1 MNWKK
6 IFLIIIIIAVIVGGG
21 IVMFNRTNK
30 KIVNYA
36 YSFNKFN
43 KVSVDIPTGD
53 IIFKTSSKYSVSY
66 SGLEKIAP
74 DVKVKNGNLKISFSK
89 VGVHVNMFNL
99 KQLNSK
105 IVIEMPKE
113 ELADLNIESANGNVS
128 ADYLATKKVDVD
140 LANGNI
146 AIRELKTRKGASF
159 DTAKGN
165 IEVNKCNASGY
176 DLDTSLGKITVGG
189 KKRGDSFENNSNTEN
204 VLEADTSLGSIKVN

>member
-30 KIVNYA
+30 KIVNQA

-53 IIFKTSSKYSVSY
+53 IIFKTSSKYGVSY

-74 DVKVKNGNLKISFSK
+74 DVKVENGNLKISFSK
-89 VGVHVNMFNL
+89 AGVHVSMFNL

-176 DLDTSLGKITVGG
+176 DLDTSLGKITVSG
-189 KKRGDSFENNSNTEN
+189 KKRGDSFENNSDTEKCIR
-204 VLEADTSLGSIKVN
+204 SRYISRKY

>member
-6 IFLIIIIIAVIVGGG
+6 IFLIIIITAVIVGGG

-53 IIFKTSSKYSVSY
+53 IIFKTSSKYGVSY

-89 VGVHVNMFNL
+89 VGVHVNVFNL

-105 IVIEMPKE
+105 IIIEMPKE
-113 ELADLNIESANGNVS
+113 ELTDLNIESANGNVS

-204 VLEADTSLGSIKVN
+204 VLEANTSLGSIKVN

>member
-21 IVMFNRTNK
+21 IVMFNRINK
-30 KIVNYA
+30 KIVNQA

-53 IIFKTSSKYSVSY
+53 IIFKTSSKYGVSY

-74 DVKVKNGNLKISFSK
+74 DVKVENGNLKISFSK
-89 VGVHVNMFNL
+89 AGVHVNMFNL

-140 LANGNI
+140 FANGNI

-176 DLDTSLGKITVGG
+176 DLDTSLGKITVSG
-189 KKRGDSFENNSNTEN
+189 KKRGDSFEKNSDTEN
-204 VLEADTSLGSIKVN
+204 VLKADTSLGSIKVN

>member
-6 IFLIIIIIAVIVGGG
+6 IFLIIIITAVIVGGG

-89 VGVHVNMFNL
+89 CV
-99 KQLNSK
+99 
-105 IVIEMPKE
+105 
-113 ELADLNIESANGNVS
+113 
-128 ADYLATKKVDVD
+128 
-140 LANGNI
+140 
-146 AIRELKTRKGASF
+146 
-159 DTAKGN
+159 
-165 IEVNKCNASGY
+165 
-176 DLDTSLGKITVGG
+176 
-189 KKRGDSFENNSNTEN
+189 
-204 VLEADTSLGSIKVN
+204 

>member
-89 VGVHVNMFNL
+89 VGVHVNVFNL

-105 IVIEMPKE
+105 IIIEMPKE
-113 ELADLNIESANGNVS
+113 ELTDLNIESANGNVS
-128 ADYLATKKVDVD
+128 AYYLATKKVDVD

-204 VLEADTSLGSIKVN
+204 VLEANTSLGSIKVN

>member
-30 KIVNYA
+30 KIVNQA

-53 IIFKTSSKYSVSY
+53 IIFKTSSKYGVSY

-74 DVKVKNGNLKISFSK
+74 DVKVENGNLKISFSK
-89 VGVHVNMFNL
+89 AGVHVNMFNL

-204 VLEADTSLGSIKVN
+204 VLEANTSLGSIKVN

>member
-21 IVMFNRTNK
+21 IVMFNKKKK
-30 KIVNYA
+30 KIVNQA

-89 VGVHVNMFNL
+89 VGVHVNVFNL

-105 IVIEMPKE
+105 IIIEMPKE
-113 ELADLNIESANGNVS
+113 ELTDLNIESANGNVS

-204 VLEADTSLGSIKVN
+204 VLEANTSLGSIKVN

>member
-53 IIFKTSSKYSVSY
+53 IIFKTSSKYGVSY

-74 DVKVKNGNLKISFSK
+74 DVKVENGNLKISFSK
-89 VGVHVNMFNL
+89 AGVHVNMFNL

-146 AIRELKTRKGASF
+146 AIRELKTRKGVSF

-204 VLEADTSLGSIKVN
+204 VLEANTSLGSIKVN

>member
-30 KIVNYA
+30 KIVNQA

-53 IIFKTSSKYSVSY
+53 IIFKTSSKYGVSY

-74 DVKVKNGNLKISFSK
+74 DVKVENGNLKISFSK
-89 VGVHVNMFNL
+89 AGVHVNMFNL

-105 IVIEMPKE
+105 IVIEIPKE

>member
-6 IFLIIIIIAVIVGGG
+6 IFLLISIVIVVLGGG
-21 IVMFNRTNK
+21 LMMFNRSNK
-30 KIVNYA
+30 KIVTQA
-36 YSFNKFN
+36 YSFKKFN
-43 KVSVDIPTGD
+43 KINVDIPTGD
-53 IIFKTSSKYSVSY
+53 IIFKTSSKYGVSY

-74 DVKVKNGNLKISFSK
+74 DVKVENGNLKISFSK
-89 VGVHVNMFNL
+89 AGVHVNMFNL

-105 IVIEMPKE
+105 IIIEMPKE
-113 ELADLNIESANGNVS
+113 ELTDLNIESANGNVS
-128 ADYLATKKVDVD
+128 ADYLATKNGDID

-146 AIRELKTRKGASF
+146 SIKELKTRKGVSF

>member
-6 IFLIIIIIAVIVGGG
+6 KFLLISIVIVVLGGG
-21 IVMFNRTNK
+21 LMMFNRSNK
-30 KIVNYA
+30 KIVTQA
-36 YSFNKFN
+36 YSFKKFN
-43 KVSVDIPTGD
+43 KINVDIPTGD
-53 IIFKTSSKYSVSY
+53 IIFKTSSKYGVSY

-74 DVKVKNGNLKISFSK
+74 DVKVENGNLKISFSK
-89 VGVHVNMFNL
+89 AGVHVNMFNL

-105 IVIEMPKE
+105 IIIEMPKE
-113 ELADLNIESANGNVS
+113 ELTDLNIESANGNVS
-128 ADYLATKKVDVD
+128 ADYLATKNGDID

-146 AIRELKTRKGASF
+146 SIKELKTRKGVSF
-159 DTAKGN
+159 NTAKGN

>member
-53 IIFKTSSKYSVSY
+53 IIFKTSSKYGVSY

-74 DVKVKNGNLKISFSK
+74 DVKVENGNLKISFSK
-89 VGVHVNMFNL
+89 AGVHVNMFNL

-204 VLEADTSLGSIKVN
+204 VLEANTSLGSIKVN

>member
-30 KIVNYA
+30 KIVNQA

-53 IIFKTSSKYSVSY
+53 IIFKTSSKYGVSY

-89 VGVHVNMFNL
+89 VGVHVNVFNL

-105 IVIEMPKE
+105 IIIEMPK
-113 ELADLNIESANGNVS
+113 
-128 ADYLATKKVDVD
+128 
-140 LANGNI
+140 
-146 AIRELKTRKGASF
+146 
-159 DTAKGN
+159 
-165 IEVNKCNASGY
+165 
-176 DLDTSLGKITVGG
+176 
-189 KKRGDSFENNSNTEN
+189 
-204 VLEADTSLGSIKVN
+204 

>member
-1 MNWKK
+1 MKK

-21 IVMFNRTNK
+21 IIMFNRTNK
-30 KIVNYA
+30 KIVNQA

-53 IIFKTSSKYSVSY
+53 IIFKTNSKYGVSY

-74 DVKVKNGNLKISFSK
+74 DVKVENGNLKISFSK
-89 VGVHVNMFNL
+89 AGVHVNMFNL

-128 ADYLATKKVDVD
+128 ADYLATKKVGVD

-176 DLDTSLGKITVGG
+176 DLDTSLGKITASG
-189 KKRGDSFENNSNTEN
+189 KKRGDSFENNSDSEN

>member
-1 MNWKK
+1 M
-6 IFLIIIIIAVIVGGG
+6 
-21 IVMFNRTNK
+21 
-30 KIVNYA
+30 
-36 YSFNKFN
+36 
-43 KVSVDIPTGD
+43 
-53 IIFKTSSKYSVSY
+53 
-66 SGLEKIAP
+66 E
-74 DVKVKNGNLKISFSK
+74 NGNLKISFSK
-89 VGVHVNMFNL
+89 AGVHVNMFNL

-176 DLDTSLGKITVGG
+176 DLDTSLGKITVSG

>member
-53 IIFKTSSKYSVSY
+53 IIFKTSSKYGVSY

-74 DVKVKNGNLKISFSK
+74 DVKVENGNLKISFSK
-89 VGVHVNMFNL
+89 AGVHVNMFNL

-176 DLDTSLGKITVGG
+176 DLDTSLGKITVSG

-204 VLEADTSLGSIKVN
+204 VLEANTSLGSIKVN

>member
-6 IFLIIIIIAVIVGGG
+6 IFLIIIITAVIVGGG

-89 VGVHVNMFNL
+89 VGVHVNVFNL

-204 VLEADTSLGSIKVN
+204 VLEANTSLGSIKVN

>member
-1 MNWKK
+1 MNQKK
-6 IFLIIIIIAVIVGGG
+6 IFLIIIRIAVIVGVG
-21 IVMFNRTNK
+21 IVIFNSTNK
-30 KIVNYA
+30 KIVNQA

-53 IIFKTSSKYSVSY
+53 IIFKTSSKYGVSY

-74 DVKVKNGNLKISFSK
+74 DVKVENGNLKISFSK
-89 VGVHVNMFNL
+89 AGVHVNMFNL

-176 DLDTSLGKITVGG
+176 DLDTSLGKITVSG

>member
-30 KIVNYA
+30 KIVNQA
-36 YSFNKFN
+36 YSLNKFN
-43 KVSVDIPTGD
+43 KVSVDIPAGD
-53 IIFKTSSKYSVSY
+53 IIFKTSSKYGVSY

-74 DVKVKNGNLKISFSK
+74 DVKVENGNLKISFSK
-89 VGVHVNMFNL
+89 AGIHVNMFNL

-105 IVIEMPKE
+105 IIIEMPKE

-128 ADYLATKKVDVD
+128 ADYLATKKIDVD

-176 DLDTSLGKITVGG
+176 ELDTSLGKITVSG
-189 KKRGDSFENNSNTEN
+189 KKRGDSFEKNGNTEN

>member
-89 VGVHVNMFNL
+89 VGVHVNVFNL

-105 IVIEMPKE
+105 IIIEMPKE
-113 ELADLNIESANGNVS
+113 ELTDLNIESANGNVS
-128 ADYLATKKVDVD
+128 ADYLATKNGDID

-146 AIRELKTRKGASF
+146 
-159 DTAKGN
+159 
-165 IEVNKCNASGY
+165 
-176 DLDTSLGKITVGG
+176 
-189 KKRGDSFENNSNTEN
+189 
-204 VLEADTSLGSIKVN
+204 SIKDTKRSQF

>member
-1 MNWKK
+1 
-6 IFLIIIIIAVIVGGG
+6 
-21 IVMFNRTNK
+21 MFNRTNK
-30 KIVNYA
+30 KIVNQA

-53 IIFKTSSKYSVSY
+53 IIFKTNSKYGVSY

-74 DVKVKNGNLKISFSK
+74 DVKVENGNLKISFSK
-89 VGVHVNMFNL
+89 AGVHVNMFNL

-128 ADYLATKKVDVD
+128 ADYLATKKVGVD

-176 DLDTSLGKITVGG
+176 DLDTSLSKITASG
-189 KKRGDSFENNSNTEN
+189 KKRGDSFENNSDSEN

>member
-6 IFLIIIIIAVIVGGG
+6 IFLIIIITAVIVGGG

-89 VGVHVNMFNL
+89 VGVHVFNL

-105 IVIEMPKE
+105 IIIEMPKE
-113 ELADLNIESANGNVS
+113 ELTDLNIESANGNVS
-128 ADYLATKKVDVD
+128 ADYLATKNGDID

-146 AIRELKTRKGASF
+146 SIKELKTRKGVSF

-204 VLEADTSLGSIKVN
+204 VLEANTSLGSIKVN

>member
-6 IFLIIIIIAVIVGGG
+6 IFLIIIITAVIVGGG

-89 VGVHVNMFNL
+89 AGVHVNMFNL

-176 DLDTSLGKITVGG
+176 DLDTSLGKITVSG

>member
-30 KIVNYA
+30 KIVNQA

-53 IIFKTSSKYSVSY
+53 IIFKTSSKYGVSY

-74 DVKVKNGNLKISFSK
+74 DVKVENGNLKISFSK
-89 VGVHVNMFNL
+89 AGVHVNMFNL

-159 DTAKGN
+159 DNAKGN

-176 DLDTSLGKITVGG
+176 DLDTSLGKITKRK
-189 KKRGDSFENNSNTEN
+189 KKRGDSFENNSDTEN
-204 VLEADTSLGSIKVN
+204 VLETDTSLGSIKIN

>member
-1 MNWKK
+1 MKK

-21 IVMFNRTNK
+21 IIMFNRTNK
-30 KIVNYA
+30 KIVNQA

-53 IIFKTSSKYSVSY
+53 IIFKTNSKYGVSY

-74 DVKVKNGNLKISFSK
+74 DVKVENGNLKISFSK
-89 VGVHVNMFNL
+89 AGVHVNMFNL

-128 ADYLATKKVDVD
+128 ADYLATKKVGVD

-176 DLDTSLGKITVGG
+176 DLDTSLSKITASG
-189 KKRGDSFENNSNTEN
+189 KKRGDSFENNSDSEN

>member
-30 KIVNYA
+30 KIVNQA

-53 IIFKTSSKYSVSY
+53 IIFKTSSKYGVSY

-74 DVKVKNGNLKISFSK
+74 DVKVENGNLKISFSK
-89 VGVHVNMFNL
+89 AGVHVNMFNL

-128 ADYLATKKVDVD
+128 ADYFATKKVDVD
-140 LANGNI
+140 FANGNI

-176 DLDTSLGKITVGG
+176 DLDTSLGKITVSG
-189 KKRGDSFENNSNTEN
+189 KKRGDSFENNSDTEN
-204 VLEADTSLGSIKVN
+204 VLKADTSLGSIKVN

>member
-30 KIVNYA
+30 KIVNQA

-53 IIFKTSSKYSVSY
+53 IIFKTSSKYGVSY

-74 DVKVKNGNLKISFSK
+74 DVKVENGNLKISFSK
-89 VGVHVNMFNL
+89 AGVHVNMFNL

-146 AIRELKTRKGASF
+146 SIKELKTRKGVSF

-189 KKRGDSFENNSNTEN
+189 KKWGDSFENNSNTEN
-204 VLEADTSLGSIKVN
+204 VLEANTSLGSIKVN

>member
-6 IFLIIIIIAVIVGGG
+6 IFLIIIITAVIVGGG

-53 IIFKTSSKYSVSY
+53 IIFKTSSKYGVSY

-74 DVKVKNGNLKISFSK
+74 DVKVENGNLKISFSK
-89 VGVHVNMFNL
+89 AGVHVNMFNL

-204 VLEADTSLGSIKVN
+204 VLEANTSLGSIKVN